1 MLILIIIECKQNFYL
16 GIDSHCKNITSREKS
31 QWVSTQKKIFSIHKF
46 YLLFRV
52 FFIMFLIFEKYNLLR
67 QDLTNNR
74 RGLGIKPI
82 LE

>member
-1 MLILIIIECKQNFYL
+1 MKISLP
-16 GIDSHCKNITSREKS
+16 EKKVNGF
-31 QWVSTQKKIFSIHKF
+31 QPKKKIFSIHKF